1 MRRLCAVLVCAIL
14 AAPAVAPRCGTGPR
28 ADPCRYPAGI
38 VRPLCGVAAPR
49 PGTQHHGRRDGHRR
63 KRLRSAAHGRHGGR
77 DPASFVADRD
87 PSDPGR
93 QYRSATA
100 PTAWAIWSSACVS
113 SRPIA
118 TSRTS
123 EKPQVSAASSRP
135 VPPPASR
142 SARTNSGSGPQLAV
156 AEQDDF
162 DRALAAFEAGD
173 YAAASA
179 AFMAFTQT
187 YPGGPLSAEAHF
199 MRGEAEAR
207 QNAWS
212 AAARAYLESFSAAA
226 GWRARTGG
234 ADGAWHLSWPAGAG
248 RGGLPDAGG
257 SRGSLSR
264 RPGGRG
270 GGGRA
275 LQPRLYVTHDTL
287 TDRFAARM
295 GALLGPDFPKDIA
308 LAVSGGRGFHGH
320 AGAIS

>member
-1 MRRLCAVLVCAIL
+1 M
-14 AAPAVAPRCGTGPR
+14 
-28 ADPCRYPAGI
+28 
-38 VRPLCGVAAPR
+38 
-49 PGTQHHGRRDGHRR
+49 
-63 KRLRSAAHGRHGGR
+63 
-77 DPASFVADRD
+77 
-87 PSDPGR
+87 
-93 QYRSATA
+93 
-100 PTAWAIWSSACVS
+100 
-113 SRPIA
+113 
-118 TSRTS
+118 
-123 EKPQVSAASSRP
+123 
-135 VPPPASR
+135 PPPGISVGPDD
-142 SARTNSGSGPQLAV
+142 SGSGPQLAV

-207 QNAWS
+207 QK
-212 AAARAYLESFSAAA
+212 RLERRGACLSREFFRSA

-308 LAVSGGRGFHGH
+308 LAVSGGGDSMVMLALSHEWARHMGVGLWGGVRDGPTTGIRPES
-320 AGAIS
+320 AG